1 MSLTSPWSN
10 LPPLGCWQIPRVV
23 LLSGIFLRIQN
34 EKNSSGPMKTGIVI
48 VPSRFCC
55 RAFALGISLPLI
67 ESEREGIFPVVHD
80 FSEKRVV
87 FRRYHGAKCIFGPQM
102 LKPVRPNFDTCFAIH
117 NPAPT
122 PPLLDAWRRYSGITC
137 IVAVPGTRPGIDTGA
152 GTVGGAGAGWNAAF
166 P

>member
-1 MSLTSPWSN
+1 MPTGAPIEPRTRGVSRFAGEVLGCACSLPQLRGPLLSSAVLFDAASAPCEGSIVSLTSPWSN

-87 FRRYHGAKCIFGPQM
+87 FA
-102 LKPVRPNFDTCFAIH
+102 PVPRSKVHFRP
-117 NPAPT
+117 
-122 PPLLDAWRRYSGITC
+122 S
-137 IVAVPGTRPGIDTGA
+137 
-152 GTVGGAGAGWNAAF
+152 NA
-166 P
+166 